1 MSDMPQPRGF
11 DQKRLTIADK
21 FLQPTIPTGNT
32 EYYNQTRQTMAK
44 EFSVGNFQRED
55 VPSFVKG
62 SDCARI
68 FLIRGQSTRA
78 HLIMNSMITEAK
90 VSMSIDAEFAHLLF
104 KDTLDYTQTQNVH
117 EYVHQPA
124 KKGLFGLGGGVR
136 GGQ

>member
-1 MSDMPQPRGF
+1 MNNFPEHRDF
-11 DQKRLTIADK
+11 NQKRLTVADK
-21 FLQPTIPTGNT
+21 FLQPTIPEGNT

-104 KDTLDYTQTQNVH
+104 KDTLEYTQTQNVH
-117 EYVHQPA
+117 EYMHQPA
-124 KKGLFGLGGGVR
+124 KKGFLGFGSNR
-136 GGQ
+136 GDR